1 MAWSSSRSASW
12 SRIEVF
18 LRGFIEEE
26 CVTFERGATFI
37 IACRALQRITLH
49 YMKNMSV
56 RLNESDRQEI
66 ERIAQANDLK
76 PAAVFR
82 AAVRHYL
89 KAQRRRKEA
98 R

>member
-1 MAWSSSRSASW
+1 M
-12 SRIEVF
+12 EVF

-26 CVTFERGATFI
+26 CVTFERMAIFI
-37 IACRALQRITLH
+37 IARCALHRITLH
-49 YMKNMSV
+49 YMKNMSI
-56 RLNESDRQEI
+56 RLKESDRQEI

-89 KAQRRRKEA
+89 KAHKRRKA
-98 R
+98 SR